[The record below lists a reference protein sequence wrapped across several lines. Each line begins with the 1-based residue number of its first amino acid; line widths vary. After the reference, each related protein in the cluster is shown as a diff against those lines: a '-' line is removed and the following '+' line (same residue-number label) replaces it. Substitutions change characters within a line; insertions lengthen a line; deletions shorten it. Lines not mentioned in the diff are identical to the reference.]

1 MNWQRLP
8 GRVPPLSMV
17 AFGALS
23 VQVGAALAT
32 KLFASVGPQGATTLR
47 LFFAGAA
54 MIAGTLLLQGNKGL
68 PLRLRGH
75 FGVIVLFGLDLAAM
89 NLSFYESI
97 SRIPLGVAVT
107 IEFSGPLCLSLV
119 TSRHRRDVAWAC
131 VAGCGVALLGT
142 GVGSVL
148 NPAGVAFALLAGAFW
163 AGYILASQQ
172 AGKRFSSL
180 DGLTWALGVAA
191 LAIAPFG
198 LITRGTALFAPRVL
212 VIGAGVGALSSI
224 IPYSMDLLTL
234 RRVSPRRF
242 GVMLSLGPAFAAL
255 AGLVVLGQTLSV
267 REWIALGL
275 VAGANAGASLSSDSS
290 RSVPVDQVGK
300 ELAA

>member
-1 MNWQRLP
+1 MNWRGLP

-54 MIAGTLLLQGNKGL
+54 MIAGTVLLRGKRGL
-68 PLRLRGH
+68 PLRRQ
-75 FGVIVLFGLDLAAM
+75 FAVIVLFGLDLAAM

-142 GVGSVL
+142 GVGSELDPV
-148 NPAGVAFALLAGAFW
+148 GVAFALLAGAFW

-198 LITRGTALFAPRVL
+198 LITRATALFAPRAL
-212 VIGAGVGALSSI
+212 AIGAGVGALSSI

-255 AGLVVLGQTLSV
+255 AGLVVLGQTLSA

-290 RSVPVDQVGK
+290 RSVPVDQVGN

>member
-1 MNWQRLP
+1 M
-8 GRVPPLSMV
+8 
-17 AFGALS
+17 
-23 VQVGAALAT
+23 
-32 KLFASVGPQGATTLR
+32 
-47 LFFAGAA
+47 
-54 MIAGTLLLQGNKGL
+54 
-68 PLRLRGH
+68 
-75 FGVIVLFGLDLAAM
+75 
-89 NLSFYESI
+89 
-97 SRIPLGVAVT
+97 
-107 IEFSGPLCLSLV
+107 
-119 TSRHRRDVAWAC
+119 
-131 VAGCGVALLGT
+131 
-142 GVGSVL
+142 
-148 NPAGVAFALLAGAFW
+148 
-163 AGYILASQQ
+163 
-172 AGKRFSSL
+172 
-180 DGLTWALGVAA
+180 GVAA

-212 VIGAGVGALSSI
+212 AIGAGVGALSSI

>member
-1 MNWQRLP
+1 MNWRRWP

-54 MIAGTLLLQGNKGL
+54 MIAGTLLLRGKKGL
-68 PLRLRGH
+68 PLRGH

-131 VAGCGVALLGT
+131 VAGCGVALLGI

-212 VIGAGVGALSSI
+212 AIGAGVGALSSI

-255 AGLVVLGQTLSV
+255 AGLVVLGQTLSA

-290 RSVPVDQVGK
+290 RSVPVDQVGN

>member
-1 MNWQRLP
+1 MNWRGLP

-54 MIAGTLLLQGNKGL
+54 MIAGTVLLRGKRGL
-68 PLRLRGH
+68 PLRRH

-142 GVGSVL
+142 GVGSELDPV
-148 NPAGVAFALLAGAFW
+148 GVAFALLAGAFW

-198 LITRGTALFAPRVL
+198 LITRATALFAPRAL
-212 VIGAGVGALSSI
+212 AIGAGVGALSSI

-255 AGLVVLGQTLSV
+255 AGLVVLGQTLSA

-290 RSVPVDQVGK
+290 RSVPVDQVGN